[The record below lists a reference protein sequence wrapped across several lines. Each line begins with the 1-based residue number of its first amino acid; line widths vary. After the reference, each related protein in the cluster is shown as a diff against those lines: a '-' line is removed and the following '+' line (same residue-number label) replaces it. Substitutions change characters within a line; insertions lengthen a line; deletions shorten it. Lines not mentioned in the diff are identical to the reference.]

1 MINFKAQY
9 AQFAQ
14 RQFANHRGVF
24 TDTTGEHNGVQTTV
38 HQRGVGADVFCQAV
52 AVNVHCTFSV
62 SFFLVVVF
70 NIAAVAGHFGQTEQ
84 AGLFSQHFVDGVY
97 AHAQGIVQME
107 NDCRVD
113 IARTRTHHQAFQR
126 SQTHGSVNAFTV
138 ADSGNGT
145 TVAQMAGDDV
155 QLFNRFVQNFRGFL
169 SHIEVAGA
177 VRAVATYAVFFVQ
190 AVRQGIEVR
199 FFRHG
204 LMERGVEHGNVL
216 VFQIREGFQ
225 GFCDTDQV
233 RRVVQRGE
241 RRGVFNS
248 LNNGVIDNDGAGVF
262 FTTVNDAV
270 ADCGQLSRQFWFLC
284 QNSVNDKVQ
293 RFTVSSAS
301 A

>member
-14 RQFANHRGVF
+14 RQFANHRRVL
-24 TDTTGEHNGVQTTV
+24 TDTAGENNRVQTAI
-38 HQRGVGADVFCQAV
+38 HQRGVGTDIFCQAV
-52 AVNVHCTFSV
+52 AVNVHSAFSIRFV
-62 SFFLVVVF
+62 LVVVF
-70 NIAAVAGHFGQTEQ
+70 NIAAVAGHFGQAEQ
-84 AGLFSQHFVDGVY
+84 TGLFGQHFVDGVY

-113 IARTRTHHQAFQR
+113 IARTRTHNQAFQR
-126 SQTHGSVNAFTV
+126 SQTHRGVNAFTV
-138 ADSGNGT
+138 TDSGNGT

-155 QLFNRFVQNFRGFL
+155 QLFNRFVQNFRSFL
-169 SHIEVAGA
+169 SHIEVAGT

-204 LMERGVEHGNVL
+204 LVERGVEHGNVL
-216 VFQIREGFQ
+216 IFQMREGFQ
-225 GFCDTDQV
+225 RFSDTDQV
-233 RRVVQRGE
+233 RRVVQRSE
-241 RRGVFNS
+241 RCGIFNA
-248 LNNGVIDNDGAGVF
+248 LNDGVIDNNGAGVF
-262 FTTVNDAV
+262 LTAVNDTM

-293 RFTVSSAS
+293 RFTVSGACT
-301 A
+301 